1 MTEALKASVKALKG
15 HMEAQRFAEAAALAA
30 PLLADRPALA
40 AAAKEGGSK
49 ARPLLYTLHALAG
62 LANAQL
68 KQWQQAEECYNS
80 AVKIQDDQ
88 FPAWKGLYDVY
99 TNTNAAKEKLIGVL
113 EKLATVAP
121 PSGTQRPHNR
131 GGARSV
137 HRQVQRVSATL
148 LTGLT
153 RSLCVDWLFL

>member
-1 MTEALKASVKALKG
+1 MTEALKGVVKALKG
-15 HMEAQRFAEAAALAA
+15 HMEAARFAEAAALAA
-30 PLLADRPALA
+30 PVLADRPALA

-68 KQWQQAEECYNS
+68 KQFEQAEECYNA

-99 TNTNAAKEKLIGVL
+99 SHTNASKEKMIGVL
-113 EKLATVAP
+113 EKLTTVAP
-121 PSGTQRPHNR
+121 PSETQRQHSC
-131 GGARSV
+131 GGV
-137 HRQVQRVSATL
+137 HRLCTL
-148 LTGLT
+148 RRL
-153 RSLCVDWLFL
+153 